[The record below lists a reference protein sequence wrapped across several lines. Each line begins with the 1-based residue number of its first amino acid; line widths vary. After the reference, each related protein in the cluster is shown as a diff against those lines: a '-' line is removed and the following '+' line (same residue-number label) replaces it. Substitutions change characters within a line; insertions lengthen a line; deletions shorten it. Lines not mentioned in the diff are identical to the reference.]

1 MLLAADA
8 CGALV
13 AGIALE
19 ALSLLRPDPR
29 TALLL
34 AMAWTVAIATF
45 ASVHAYPLALGALFV
60 AGMFELSFN
69 SMAQT
74 LVQMNAP
81 AAIRGRVIGL
91 YNMASLGM
99 RAFSGITVGLIGG
112 IVGIHASL
120 TVSALAVLLGMTA
133 LLVFHTLRRPA
144 AVQRIV

>member
-1 MLLAADA
+1 
-8 CGALV
+8 
-13 AGIALE
+13 
-19 ALSLLRPDPR
+19 
-29 TALLL
+29 
-34 AMAWTVAIATF
+34 
-45 ASVHAYPLALGALFV
+45 V

-112 IVGIHASL
+112 IVGIHTSL
-120 TVSALAVLLGMTA
+120 TLSALAVLLCMTV
-133 LLVFHTLRRPA
+133 LLVFYTLWRPVNPRRAPA
-144 AVQRIV
+144 LDD